1 MLLGFDF
8 CGTHF
13 FGEHPPPVKIN
24 SEFPMMIR
32 SMAPMAADLA
42 AERVQVLNC
51 SQISQL
57 TFWPK
62 VRLETAL
69 AGEREIGD

>member
-1 MLLGFDF
+1 
-8 CGTHF
+8 
-13 FGEHPPPVKIN
+13 
-24 SEFPMMIR
+24 
-32 SMAPMAADLA
+32 MAPMAADLA